1 MAEYKCETCHIT
13 MDADEEDKDCPVC
26 SNEMHPVFRKKECSM
41 RPSEQLR
48 GIGAG

>member
-1 MAEYKCETCHIT
+1 MAEYKCDTCHLT
-13 MDADEEDKDCPVC
+13 VDADEEDHDCPMC
-26 SNEMHPVFRKKECSM
+26 GKEMHTNMRKKECSM